1 MLDHRF
7 HLHRAH
13 DVVVEGDCSVGRTV
27 AVNQSVE
34 DVVVQMISSGCQG
47 ISQLISIQLVGSI
60 FIVQLE
66 NGLENNSMLTK
77 PS

>member
-13 DVVVEGDCSVGRTV
+13 DEVVEGDCSVGRSV

-34 DVVVQMISSGCQG
+34 DVVVQMVSSGCQG
-47 ISQLISIQLVGSI
+47 ISQLISIQLVGTI
-60 FIVQLE
+60 LIVQLE
-66 NGLENNSMLTK
+66 NGLEENSMLTK